1 MARKTKVL
9 DTAINR
15 SEAEEVFAAYSMDD
29 ARQEEI
35 MAIIEQRCTEVRKE
49 FQDELTEL
57 KQANEKRMETLK
69 QYALENREEF
79 GDKKS
84 LAFTHGVIGFRT
96 GMPKLK
102 LLKGFKWEAVTN
114 LLLKKLPDYV
124 RTVHEPAKDKLIADR
139 SEPEV
144 AKNMEKVGLQV
155 VQDETFYV
163 EPKKE
168 EIVA

>member
-9 DTAINR
+9 DTAITR
-15 SEAEEVFAAYSMDD
+15 SEAEELFAEYANAESKE
-29 ARQEEI
+29 AEI
-35 MAIIEQRCTEVRKE
+35 NAIIEQECTQIRKRY
-49 FQDELTEL
+49 QDDLTEL
-57 KQANEKRMETLK
+57 KAVKELKYEKLM
-69 QYALENREEF
+69 QYALENRDEF

-84 LAFTHGVIGFRT
+84 LAFTHGLIGFRT

-102 LLKGFKWEAVTN
+102 LLKGFKWEAVTT

-144 AKNMEKVGLQV
+144 VKNLEKVGLQV
-155 VQDETFYV
+155 IQDETFYV

-168 EIVA
+168 EVAA